1 MPILTNFVAKAR
13 KMKKGLII
21 GKGWL
26 GQRLEN
32 KLNHKYQFVTTKRNA
47 DAENCIAIDFDEPT
61 TMNINVD
68 SFDFILILIPFGRR
82 NSEEVLINRFNQI
95 SEFIKGFKKQIFLIS
110 STGIYPDLEMEID
123 ENSIPN
129 DELIK
134 SYSTIERLMQNNFPQ
149 LIILRLGGLMGD
161 DRYLSKYINETSPN
175 LNSVVNHIHYQD
187 VIEIIHQ
194 LIEKNIT
201 QETYNITTSLK
212 PNKQQVISHQLNK
225 KINHNDTK
233 IGKSIS
239 PKKIINELNYQFI
252 YPNPIYFQD

>member
-1 MPILTNFVAKAR
+1 
-13 KMKKGLII
+13 MKKGLIL

-32 KLNHKYQFVTTKRNA
+32 KLNEKYDFTTTKRIS
-47 DAENCIAIDFDEPT
+47 DAENCISIDFDQPIST
-61 TMNINVD
+61 TIQLD

-82 NSEEVLINRFNQI
+82 NSEEVLINRFNHI
-95 SEFIKGFKKQIFLIS
+95 SELIKGFKKQILLIS
-110 STGIYPDLEMEID
+110 STGIYPNFEMEID

-129 DELIK
+129 EELIK
-134 SYSTIERLMQNNFPQ
+134 PYSTIEKLMQNHFPQ
-149 LIILRLGGLMGD
+149 LTILRLGGLMGD
-161 DRYLSKYINETSPN
+161 DRYLSKYINETSSN

-194 LIEKNIT
+194 LIDKNIT
-201 QETYNITTSLK
+201 HQIYNITTSLK
-212 PNKQQVISHQLNK
+212 PSKQQVIAHQLNK
-225 KINHNDTK
+225 KMNSNDTK
-233 IGKSIS
+233 KGKSIS